1 MKRDKR
7 QKKGDSMKTWLLKRS
22 DLSGEQEQ
30 TVKMSP
36 QENSLVLGLPGSGKT
51 QVLIQRAAYLI
62 QYHGISSRKIRV
74 FVFTDV
80 IEEFIR
86 SEIRSAGFPEEMVT
100 TFDRWCHSF
109 YVEHISQDLPRVYI
123 NGRVDY
129 KKTHFAVFEALKKN
143 ESLQKSLEF
152 ALVDDG
158 QDLTPEVWE
167 ILCLAAHHVTV
178 IADPHHKLYQ
188 EGASE
193 SFILDKL
200 GLNKRTFFLQR
211 DYRSSLAVAQLAS
224 HFIEE
229 DNYRRAYLSQ
239 IRDVHSSSKD
249 PLCYVASSEEKE
261 LFHLSQVVQ
270 QSQVIKDKVG
280 ILVPTSS
287 LVHRV
292 TKALKDRGIETEKAI
307 TRDAQNVI
315 HSPYDFGNSLPKVTT
330 YHMAK
335 GLTFDSVLM
344 PQLTES
350 AFAKIPSSLRHWL
363 LFVGIARASRW
374 VYLSTVKGKEFRE
387 MDILK
392 AAAKKGHLRILHRL
406 SPFQ

>member
-1 MKRDKR
+1 MKA
-7 QKKGDSMKTWLLKRS
+7 WLLKRS
-22 DLSGEQEQ
+22 DLSYEQEQ
-30 TVKMSP
+30 TVKMPP
-36 QENSLVLGLPGSGKT
+36 QESSLVLGLPGSGKT
-51 QVLIQRAAYLI
+51 QVLVQRAAYLI
-62 QYHGISSRKIRV
+62 QRHGISPRKIRV

-100 TFDRWCHSF
+100 TIDNWCHSF

-129 KKTHFAVFEALKKN
+129 KKIHFAVFEALKRN
-143 ESLQKSLEF
+143 ESFQKSLEF

-167 ILCLAAHHVTV
+167 ILCLAAQHVTV
-178 IADPHHKLYQ
+178 IADPHHKLYH

-193 SFILDKL
+193 SLFLEKL
-200 GLNKRTFFLQR
+200 GLNKRTFFLQK
-211 DYRSSLAVAQLAS
+211 DYRSSQAVAQLAS
-224 HFIEE
+224 HFIED
-229 DNYRRAYLSQ
+229 DNYRNAYLSQ
-239 IRDVHSSSKD
+239 IRDVQGSSRG
-249 PLCYVASSEEKE
+249 PLCYVATSEEKE
-261 LFHLSQVVQ
+261 LVHLSQIVQ
-270 QSQVIKDKVG
+270 QRQVMKDKVG
-280 ILVPTSS
+280 ILLPTPS

-292 TKALKDRGIETEKAI
+292 TKALKDAGIETEKAI

-315 HSPYDFGNSLPKVTT
+315 HSRYDFGNSLPKVTT
-330 YHMAK
+330 YHTAK
-335 GLTFDSVLM
+335 GLTFDSVMM

-350 AFAKIPSSLRHWL
+350 AFAKISSSLRHRL

-374 VYLSTVKGKEFRE
+374 LYLSTVKGQEFRE

-392 AAAKKGHLRILHRL
+392 AAEKKGYIKILYRL